1 MNVKTLYL
9 AWQHKREPSR
19 QWFPVGRLDADI
31 ERPLYRFRY
40 IGGAKQAQQK
50 AGFLPLIEFPKF
62 DEGYESSELF
72 PLFQN
77 RVINRARPD
86 FADYLSYLDLR
97 EGADP
102 IEILSTSGGSRVT
115 DTYEVFPKLEKDE
128 NGSFVCRFF
137 LHGWRHVN
145 ESAQKRI
152 ECLEAG
158 DQLYVT
164 LELTN
169 PKTGLAVQ
177 IQTADDYYM
186 IGWAPRYL
194 VEDLVKAMAESPW
207 NYRARVVRVNPLP
220 APSKQRV
227 LIEMKARWDEHE
239 PMSSEDFRP
248 LVE

>member
-1 MNVKTLYL
+1 MSVRTLYL
-9 AWQHKREPSR
+9 AWQDKGMSR
-19 QWFPVGRLDADI
+19 RWFPVGQLDADI
-31 ERPLYRFRY
+31 DRHHYKFHY
-40 IGGAKQAQQK
+40 IAGAKRAQEE
-50 AGFLPLIEFPKF
+50 AGFPPLVEFPKL

-86 FADYLSYLDLR
+86 LADYLSYLDLG

-115 DTYEVFPKLEKDE
+115 DAYEVFPKLEKDKD
-128 NGSFVCRFF
+128 GSFVCRFF

-152 ECLEAG
+152 ERLEAG

-186 IGWAPRYL
+186 IGWTPRYL
-194 VEDLVKAMAESPW
+194 VNDLVKAMAESPGD
-207 NYRARVVRVNPLP
+207 YRARVVRVNPLP

-227 LIEMKARWDEHE
+227 LIEMKARWKKHK
-239 PMSSEDFRP
+239 PMMSKDFVP
-248 LVE
+248 LVG

>member
-1 MNVKTLYL
+1 MSFRTLYL
-9 AWQHKREPSR
+9 AWQYKESSR

-31 ERPLYRFRY
+31 KRPLYRFRY

-50 AGFLPLIEFPKF
+50 AGFLPLIEFPNL

-86 FADYLSYLDLR
+86 LADYLSYLDLG

-115 DTYEVFPKLEKDE
+115 DAYEVFPKLEKDKD
-128 NGSFVCRFF
+128 GSFVCRFF

-152 ECLEAG
+152 ERLEAG

-186 IGWAPRYL
+186 IGWTPRYL
-194 VEDLVKAMAESPW
+194 VNDLVKAMAESPGD
-207 NYRARVVRVNPLP
+207 YRARVVRVNPLP

-227 LIEMKARWDEHE
+227 LIEMSGHWDEHE